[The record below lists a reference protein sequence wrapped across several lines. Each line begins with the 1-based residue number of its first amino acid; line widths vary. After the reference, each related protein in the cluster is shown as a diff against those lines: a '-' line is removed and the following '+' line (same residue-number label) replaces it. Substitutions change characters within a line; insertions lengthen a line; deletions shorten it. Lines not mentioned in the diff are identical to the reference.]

1 MSKFY
6 LENAFSHNRLSEE
19 KDSIKVLF
27 CGNIEERKNIEKLA
41 EATQHLGYKLT
52 LAGRVRSQSILD
64 RIKSK
69 GYNFTFI
76 NGYKN
81 ESIDHLKLMDE
92 HDIFCLPSH
101 YETPGLA
108 ALEACIYGMK
118 TVITKEGCTQEYF
131 KNSAFYCDPQTTESI
146 VKALR
151 NAKINEQNKLESYG
165 LEGLYTWEN
174 AALQTIEG
182 YQKIS

>member
-1 MSKFY
+1 M
-6 LENAFSHNRLSEE
+6 
-19 KDSIKVLF
+19 F

-41 EATQHLGYKLT
+41 EATKYLGYKLT
-52 LAGRVRSQSILD
+52 LAGRIRSQSILD
-64 RIKSK
+64 KIKSK
-69 GYNFTFI
+69 GHDFTLI

-81 ESIDHLKLMDE
+81 ESIDHLNLMDE

-131 KNSAFYCDPQTTESI
+131 KNSAFYCDPQTTDSI
-146 VKALR
+146 IEALR
-151 NAKINEQNKLESYG
+151 AAEINGRSKLESNG
-165 LEGLYTWEN
+165 LEDLYTWEN